1 MSTSLHDP
9 QSLEEPRSLTRKL
22 HSMLAEPRPISVEQE
37 EQHRISHI
45 GLLPSALPEEYI
57 PRDRAKRSQA
67 PSPEDFSR
75 TPLDLPPNARQ
86 VSCQSFLRATLLS
99 N

>member
-9 QSLEEPRSLTRKL
+9 QSLEEPQSLTRKL
-22 HSMLAEPRPISVEQE
+22 HSVLAEPLPISMERE
-37 EQHRISHI
+37 EHRISHI